1 MKVDF
6 GANPYLF
13 PQPVLMVATYGEN
26 DCVDVMAV
34 AWGGICAHNMIAL
47 NVSSNRKRGAF
58 TVSVAD
64 IEHLKE
70 SDYFGTVSGNSVKDK
85 FERSGLHAEKSS
97 KVDAP
102 VVMEYPVTLECKLAQ
117 MQETSSGYKIVGEIV
132 NTLVDESVLDEQGKV
147 DVIKLGAVVYDHFN
161 SGYYAIGQ
169 KVGQA

>member
-47 NVSSNRKRGAF
+47 NVSSNRKTVVNIRKRGAF

-70 SDYFGTVSGNSVKDK
+70 SDYLGTVSGNSVNIQRSSSNPQFVGSNPRCFSAISASYLMASISCFPVPFGLRK
-85 FERSGLHAEKSS
+85 FTIG
-97 KVDAP
+97 AP
-102 VVMEYPVTLECKLAQ
+102 KTL
-117 MQETSSGYKIVGEIV
+117 
-132 NTLVDESVLDEQGKV
+132 
-147 DVIKLGAVVYDHFN
+147 
-161 SGYYAIGQ
+161 
-169 KVGQA
+169 